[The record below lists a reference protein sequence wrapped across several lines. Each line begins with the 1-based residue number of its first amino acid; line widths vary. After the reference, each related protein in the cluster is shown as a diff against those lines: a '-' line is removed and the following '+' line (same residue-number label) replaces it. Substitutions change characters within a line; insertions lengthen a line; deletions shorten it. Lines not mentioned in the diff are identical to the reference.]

1 MPNIQNRWVM
11 LAVLFLARTAM
22 ALQFQTVGS
31 AGPFLIDALAIDF
44 ATLGLLIGLYMLPG
58 VAIALP
64 GGVLGQRFGAKAIV
78 LAGLGMMAIGGA
90 VMGLSHAYW
99 PLAAGRLISGT
110 GAVLFNVMITKMIAD
125 WFAGREIV
133 IAMGIFVSSWPFGL
147 AVALMVFGPLA
158 ATQGYALV
166 MHLGALAC
174 LVAFALVL
182 LLYRDPPD
190 MPAEPLA
197 RLSLDLTRREWLTVS
212 AAGLVWGFL
221 NSSYIVLVSF
231 APEVFTQR
239 GFSIADASY
248 ITSLLGWSFIPA
260 IPLWS
265 IVAERLKRPN
275 LIMHTAFM
283 VCALALVVLPFTAAP
298 LVPLGVLMV
307 VLGAVPGLIMALPA
321 QTLRAESRASGMGIF
336 YTCYYALMA
345 LLPGG
350 AGLAR
355 DVSGS
360 FAAPTLFAGA
370 LMLLCVVALM
380 LFHVAKRTK
389 ET

>member
-1 MPNIQNRWVM
+1 MIIQNRWMM

-22 ALQFQTVGS
+22 ALQFQTVAS
-31 AGPFLIDALAIDF
+31 TGPFLIEALAIDF
-44 ATLGLLIGLYMLPG
+44 ASIGILIGLYMLPG
-58 VAIALP
+58 VVIALP
-64 GGVLGQRFGAKAIV
+64 GGVLGQRFGAKRVV
-78 LAGLGMMAIGGA
+78 LIGLVLMAIGGA

-99 PLAAGRLISGT
+99 PMAAGRLISGT

-133 IAMGIFVSSWPFGL
+133 TAMGIFVSSWPFGL

-174 LVAFALVL
+174 LVSFALVL

-190 MPAEPLA
+190 MPAEPVA
-197 RLSLDLTRREWLTVS
+197 RFSLDLTRREWLTVS

-231 APEVFTQR
+231 APDVFTQR
-239 GFSIADASY
+239 GFSIADASL

-275 LIMHTAFM
+275 LMMHAAF
-283 VCALALVVLPFTAAP
+283 VVSALALATLPFAAAP
-298 LVPLGVLMV
+298 LVPLGVLLV
-307 VLGAVPGLIMALPA
+307 VPGAVPGLIMALPA
-321 QTLRAESRASGMGIF
+321 QTLRAKGRASGMGVY
-336 YTCYYALMA
+336 YTVYYALMA
-345 LLPGG
+345 LVPAG

-360 FAAPTLFAGA
+360 FAAPTLFAAGV
-370 LMLLCVVALM
+370 MLLCVIALM
-380 LFHVAKRTK
+380 LFHAAKRIP
-389 ET
+389 EQ